1 LEGTAFEL
9 RMVIEALEKVLGY
22 PFTDIRLT
30 GGGAKSEFWTQ
41 IQSDI
46 YGKPIQTLRISECTT
61 FGAAILGAVAA
72 GVFKTIEEAVETLV
86 HTGRSVEPNRRNHEL
101 YDELYA
107 IFCETYKVLRESGV
121 YEKLSQLQNRL

>member
-9 RMVIEALEKVLGY
+9 RMVIEALEKVLGH
-22 PFTDIRLT
+22 PFTAIRLT
-30 GGGAKSEFWTQ
+30 GGGAKSPFWTL
-41 IQSDI
+41 IQCDI

-72 GVFKTIEEAVETLV
+72 GLFRTIEEAVETLV
-86 HTGRSVEPNRRNHEL
+86 HTRSSVEPNLKNHEL
-101 YDELYA
+101 YDELYS
-107 IFCETYKVLRESGV
+107 IFCETYKVLRESRV